1 MQDVFHYGAVLKL
14 TREDTHESIRKNLLQ
29 MKECGFNTVVIWP
42 AAFYWEEKTE
52 GYPFNTGKFV
62 LDVAQ
67 ECGIKVVMELAGQH
81 TSFEYAPDYAM
92 KPEYVCV
99 NEDGHREFGQHSFGF
114 INYFNHE
121 VREMICGHF
130 KKCALAYKDHPAL
143 LAYDIFNE
151 TMYRSFDEWT
161 MEEFRTWL
169 KEKYGTLDKLNQ
181 VWERTYSE
189 WSQVGIEKWNWMSIM
204 PQADYAAFRKAAI
217 ARFIKPWVD
226 AVRQVD
232 DQHPI
237 MADNIHS
244 MLSPKSDYPRPQDDF
259 DLKNVVDDIG
269 MSFYP
274 KQNNGTMEPALR
286 WEVFDAYYAAAKR
299 EGFWIA
305 EMQTHIQALF
315 NPNTCVTLK
324 DLKFWC
330 LEGYAAGAKSLIYW
344 MWRPFTKGIQT
355 LGRGLV
361 NWANEPTERFDLA
374 QGLGKMYAEMGV
386 VKPVRSSVGLL
397 YDPLCEDFQRIFT
410 GNYGLDES
418 LYLNS
423 IFGAY
428 KAMLKNHVRCDI
440 VKIDEIDDYRVI
452 VLSNHL
458 VLGKAA
464 AEKIRAFVEK
474 GGVVIMDGRSALI
487 DEETMQLEQ
496 LPGGAINDVMGQRFF
511 DFDNEPSGF
520 EYEGL
525 AVDGF
530 GGRMQMKLT
539 EGVAAAT
546 FADGMPAV
554 VERAYGEGCFISINT
569 SVWYGY
575 AMNGFVSVE
584 AFAGMIAAQYGLE
597 QVDTELDM
605 RIRIS
610 ENESDYLVFLFND
623 TDEPQC
629 GEVTVLLEDREFT
642 LEVEVGANDAEVY
655 AVEKAQFDE
664 E

>member
-1 MQDVFHYGAVLKL
+1 MQDVFHYGAVLKV
-14 TREDTHESIRKNLLQ
+14 TREDTYESIRKNLEQ
-29 MKECGFNTVVIWP
+29 MKECGFNSVVIWP

-52 GYPFNTGKFV
+52 GYPFNTGRFI

-114 INYFNHE
+114 INYFNPE
-121 VREMICGHF
+121 VKEMICEHF

-161 MEEFRTWL
+161 MKEFRTWL

-181 VWERTYSE
+181 VWERTYTE

-204 PQADYAAFRKAAI
+204 PQADYAAFRKAAV
-217 ARFIKPWVD
+217 ARFIKPWVEAVKEVD
-226 AVRQVD
+226 AV
-232 DQHPI
+232 HPV
-237 MADNIHS
+237 MADNIGS
-244 MLSPKSDYPRPQDDF
+244 MLNPGVDYPRPQDDF

-274 KQNNGTMEPALR
+274 KQNSGTQEPALR
-286 WEVFDAYYAAAKR
+286 WEVFDAFYAAAKR
-299 EGFWIA
+299 EGFWVA
-305 EMQTHIQALF
+305 ELQTHIQALF
-315 NPNTCVTLK
+315 NPNTCCTLR

-330 LEGYAAGAKSLIYW
+330 LESYAAGAKALIYW

-355 LGRGLV
+355 LSRGLV

-374 QGLGKMYAEMGV
+374 QELSRMYADIGV
-386 VKPVRSSVGLL
+386 IKPVRSGVGLL
-397 YDPLCEDFQRIFT
+397 FDPLCDDFQRIFS

-418 LYLNS
+418 IYLRS
-423 IFGAY
+423 LFGAY

-440 VKIDEIDDYRVI
+440 VTLEEIDAYRVI
-452 VLSNHL
+452 ILSNHL
-458 VLGKAA
+458 VLGDKAA
-464 AEKIRAFVEK
+464 AALKAFVEK
-474 GGVVIMDGRSALI
+474 GGVVIMDGRTALI
-487 DEETMQLEQ
+487 DEESMQLEN
-496 LPGGAINDVMGQRFF
+496 LPGGGLYVAVGQRFY
-511 DFDNEPSGF
+511 DFDNENSAF

-525 AVDGF
+525 KVDGF

-539 EGVAAAT
+539 DGVAAAN
-546 FADGMPAV
+546 FADGLPAV
-554 VERAYGEGCFISINT
+554 VERAYGEGCIISINT

-575 AMNGFVSVE
+575 AKEGYVSVE
-584 AFAGMIAAQYGLE
+584 AFAGMLAEQYGLT
-597 QVDTELDM
+597 QVETELDL
-605 RIRIS
+605 RVRVS
-610 ENESDYLVFLFND
+610 ENENDYLVFLFND
-623 TDEPQC
+623 SEEAQN
-629 GEVTVLLEDREFT
+629 GEVTIVLDDMEFS
-642 LEVEVGANDAEVY
+642 LDVEVGAGDAEVY